1 MSKTNLT
8 VIILSFIISTT
19 AVLAYTIYRIR
30 VVSYED
36 IALYKDEEVAKVE
49 QNLKDYI
56 DIAYSTIDSYYK
68 SSSMESK
75 YLEEIYGHRL
85 KNIIDVAYTM
95 LSSKAEL
102 VKKGKLTL
110 AEAQAQAANEIKQIR
125 YDGGTGYIFIVDTT
139 LPPKVIMNPIKP
151 SLDGQVMDDPKY
163 NTALDKQNFFV
174 AFVEVAKTN
183 GEGFVRHKF
192 TKPTQDGEEIPNV
205 PKLSY
210 VKLFPEWNWII
221 GTGIYIDDV
230 IRETI
235 EAIKNIIRIMRYNND
250 VGYFWIIDIS
260 DKSSPKYAMHP
271 HDSSREGKLLTGKNS
286 KLKTRIDSFIEAS
299 EKKGSGYVKYK
310 GEKPTEQGLI
320 QGAPKLTYVKRYK
333 PLNWIIGTGFYID
346 SIDKTVAKK
355 KKAINQR
362 IDTLISNILKATLSI
377 ALLIGTLNYLIRH
390 YFFKKKPKVADKA
403 GRDKTPTLKSQK
415 SNQIQIPNKKV
426 SNEALS
432 LTLKKHVSL
441 SMGVALIPIPIVD
454 FVSVTAIQMSLLSEI
469 AEKFGVPFS
478 KEKVKSLLF
487 SLVGGSI
494 PVAANMPVA
503 SMIKSIPVIGSVS
516 GLITMP
522 IISGASTYA
531 VGKLFIQHFAD
542 GGTFSNFEPQ
552 NAKEDY
558 AKMSEEGMRIASD
571 LAKKRA

>member
-1 MSKTNLT
+1 MSKTNLI

-19 AVLAYTIYRIR
+19 AVLAYTIYRIK

-36 IALYKDEEVAKVE
+36 IDLYEKEEVAKVK

-68 SSSMESK
+68 SRSMESK

-110 AEAQAQAANEIKQIR
+110 AEAHAQAANEIKQIS

-139 LPPKVIMNPIKP
+139 LPYPKMIMNPIEP
-151 SLDGQVMDDPKY
+151 SLDDQVMDDPKY
-163 NTALDKQNFFV
+163 NTTLDKKNFFV
-174 AFVEVAKTN
+174 TFVEIAKTN

-235 EAIKNIIRIMRYNND
+235 EDIKSIIRIMRYNNG
-250 VGYFWIIDIS
+250 VGYFWIIDVS

-271 HDSSREGKLLTGKNS
+271 HDSSREGKVLTGKMS
-286 KLKTRIDSFIEAS
+286 KLKTRIDSFIEVC
-299 EKKGSGYVKYK
+299 EKKGSGYIEYK
-310 GEKPTEQGLI
+310 GEKPTEQGFI

-333 PLNWIIGTGFYID
+333 PLNWIIGTGFYMD
-346 SIDKTVAKK
+346 NIDKTVGKK

-362 IDTLISNILKATLSI
+362 IDTLIYNILIVTLSI

-390 YFFKKKPKVADKA
+390 YFFKTKPKVAD

-503 SMIKSIPVIGSVS
+503 SMIKSIPVIGTVS

-531 VGKLFIQHFAD
+531 IGKLFIQHFAD

-552 NAKEDY
+552 NAKENY
-558 AKMSEEGMRIASD
+558 AKMSEEGVRFASV

>member
-1 MSKTNLT
+1 MSKTNLI
-8 VIILSFIISTT
+8 VIILSFIISTS
-19 AVLAYTIYRIR
+19 AILAYTIYRIKI
-30 VVSYED
+30 VSDED
-36 IALYKDEEVAKVE
+36 ITLYEKEEKEKVK

-56 DIAYSTIDSYYK
+56 DIAYSVIESHHKK
-68 SSSMESK
+68 SSIESK

-85 KNIIDVAYTM
+85 KNIIDVAYTT
-95 LSSKAEL
+95 LNLKAEL

-110 AEAQAQAANEIKQIR
+110 AEAQAQAADEIKQIR

-163 NTALDKQNFFV
+163 HTALDKQNFFV
-174 AFVEVAKTN
+174 AFVEVAKTKGN
-183 GEGFVRHKF
+183 GFVKHKF
-192 TKPTQDGEEIPNV
+192 TKPTQDGGEISNV

-221 GTGIYIDDV
+221 GTGIYIDDI
-230 IRETI
+230 IRESI
-235 EAIKNIIRIMRYNND
+235 KDIKNIIRTMKYNNN
-250 VGYFWIIDIS
+250 VGYFWIIDVS

-271 HDSSREGKLLTGKNS
+271 HDSSREGKILKGKLS
-286 KLKTRIDSFIEAS
+286 KLKTRVDSFIEAC
-299 EKKGSGYVKYK
+299 EKEGNGYVDYN

-320 QGAPKLTYVKRYK
+320 QGAPKSTYVRLYK
-333 PLNWIIGTGFYID
+333 PLNWIIGTGFYMD
-346 SIDKTVAKK
+346 GIDKTVAKK
-355 KKAINQR
+355 KKAIKQR
-362 IDTLISNILKATLSI
+362 IDTLIYNILIATLSI

-390 YFFKKKPKVADKA
+390 YFFKTKPKVAD
-403 GRDKTPTLKSQK
+403 GREKIPTSKSKK
-415 SNQIQIPNKKV
+415 SNQIKIPNKTV

-503 SMIKSIPVIGSVS
+503 SMIKSIPVIGTVS

-531 VGKLFIQHFAD
+531 IGKLFIQHFAD

-558 AKMSEEGMRIASD
+558 AKMSEDGMKIASD

>member
-1 MSKTNLT
+1 
-8 VIILSFIISTT
+8 
-19 AVLAYTIYRIR
+19 
-30 VVSYED
+30 
-36 IALYKDEEVAKVE
+36 
-49 QNLKDYI
+49 
-56 DIAYSTIDSYYK
+56 
-68 SSSMESK
+68 
-75 YLEEIYGHRL
+75 
-85 KNIIDVAYTM
+85 
-95 LSSKAEL
+95 
-102 VKKGKLTL
+102 
-110 AEAQAQAANEIKQIR
+110 
-125 YDGGTGYIFIVDTT
+125 
-139 LPPKVIMNPIKP
+139 MNPIEP

-163 NTALDKQNFFV
+163 NTTLDKQNFFV
-174 AFVEVAKTN
+174 DFVEVAKTK

-230 IRETI
+230 IHES
-235 EAIKNIIRIMRYNND
+235 IKDIKSIIRIMRYNNN
-250 VGYFWIIDIS
+250 VGYFWIIDVS
-260 DKSSPKYAMHP
+260 DKSSPKYVMHP
-271 HDSSREGKLLTGKNS
+271 HDSSREGKILTGELS
-286 KLKTRIDSFIEAS
+286 KFKTRVDSFIIEAC
-299 EKKGSGYVKYK
+299 EKKENGKEENGYVKYK
-310 GEKPTEQGLI
+310 GEKPTEQGI
-320 QGAPKLTYVKRYK
+320 ISGALKLTYVKLYK
-333 PLNWIIGTGFYID
+333 PLNWIIGTGFYMDGIK
-346 SIDKTVAKK
+346 KTIAKK

-362 IDTLISNILKATLSI
+362 IDTLIYNILIATLSI

-390 YFFKKKPKVADKA
+390 YFCKTKPKVAD
-403 GRDKTPTLKSQK
+403 GCDKTPTLKSQK
-415 SNQIQIPNKKV
+415 SNQIKIPNKKV

-503 SMIKSIPVIGSVS
+503 SMIKSIPVIGTVS

-531 VGKLFIQHFAD
+531 IGKLFIQHFAD

-552 NAKEDY
+552 NAKENY
-558 AKMSEEGMRIASD
+558 AKISEKGMRFASD